1 MADIAIITDSTAYIP
16 KELVDTYDIKVAP
29 QVLIW
34 GDESFLD
41 GVDIQPTEFYERLSK
56 SSVIPT
62 TSQATVAAFHSIF
75 EPLAEAGTPMV
86 VIVISE
92 KLSGT
97 LQSARQA
104 KEMFQGATIELVDSR
119 STSMELGFHVLAA
132 ARAAE
137 AGRSFEEVVR
147 VARQAPDHTGVY
159 FVVDTLEFLH
169 RGGRIGGASRFIG
182 TALNIKP
189 LLQIEGGRVE
199 PFEKVRTKK
208 KAKARLLDVL
218 EEQVGG
224 KSNLRL
230 AALHAA
236 AEGEARELL
245 EAAVERLDPVETLL
259 AEVSPVVGTHA
270 GPGTVGIA
278 YCTDL

>member
-41 GVDIQPTEFYERLSK
+41 GVDIQPAEFYERLST
-56 SSVIPT
+56 SSVMPT

-119 STSMELGFHVLAA
+119 STSMELEWFASPGRPPITPGSISWLTRSSSCIEV
-132 ARAAE
+132 
-137 AGRSFEEVVR
+137 AGS
-147 VARQAPDHTGVY
+147 
-159 FVVDTLEFLH
+159 
-169 RGGRIGGASRFIG
+169 GALPGLS
-182 TALNIKP
+182 
-189 LLQIEGGRVE
+189 E
-199 PFEKVRTKK
+199 PR
-208 KAKARLLDVL
+208 
-218 EEQVGG
+218 
-224 KSNLRL
+224 
-230 AALHAA
+230 
-236 AEGEARELL
+236 
-245 EAAVERLDPVETLL
+245 
-259 AEVSPVVGTHA
+259 
-270 GPGTVGIA
+270 
-278 YCTDL
+278 

>member
-41 GVDIQPTEFYERLSK
+41 GVDIQPAEFYERLST
-56 SSVIPT
+56 SSVMPT

-182 TALNIKP
+182 
-189 LLQIEGGRVE
+189 RVE